1 MDALEVHDMVIKANK
16 DADSIMNDMYKWTM
30 EDFEG
35 FLTKYAK
42 KLHPDHVLMVKV
54 KSKMAGFYRK
64 VPGYTMAELSQN
76 KELIEKKLKLCQDA
90 MKVLEK
96 IEPGYGS
103 LKGWYIEYYSNY
115 LSTHLTYIL
124 LSLLGVLMYE
134 HHLAIFLKCQIETHP
149 DWGPS
154 EALTPCIS
162 EILVM

>member
-1 MDALEVHDMVIKANK
+1 MDASEVSDMVTKANK

-54 KSKMAGFYRK
+54 KSKMAGFYGK
-64 VPGYTMAELSQN
+64 VPGYTMVELSQN
-76 KELIEKKLKLCQDA
+76 KELIEKKLKLCQEA

-103 LKGWYIEYYSNY
+103 LKGKYFWQ
-115 LSTHLTYIL
+115 L
-124 LSLLGVLMYE
+124 L
-134 HHLAIFLKCQIETHP
+134 QIK
-149 DWGPS
+149 
-154 EALTPCIS
+154 L
-162 EILVM
+162 

>member
-1 MDALEVHDMVIKANK
+1 MDSSEVSDMVTKANK

-54 KSKMAGFYRK
+54 KSKMAGFYGK
-64 VPGYTMAELSQN
+64 VPGYTMVELSQN

-103 LKGWYIEYYSNY
+103 LKGKY
-115 LSTHLTYIL
+115 
-124 LSLLGVLMYE
+124 
-134 HHLAIFLKCQIETHP
+134 F
-149 DWGPS
+149 
-154 EALTPCIS
+154 
-162 EILVM
+162 